1 MLPNALCPAAAS
13 AAMSG
18 RAPRSRRRGSTQ
30 HLLVQA
36 PLPVDMPAESSEI
49 ACRAAAHPRIGRPG
63 AGKAACL
70 AFRLPPSRLADA
82 QCNVPCPGRRGPSIY
97 RKGRKAPARPLRT
110 PDMCRCEDDAEHEIV
125 LDTARGGS
133 VLFNLAPS
141 TKALGASRG
150 AIPAGGNREPDT
162 GQTESLFTINLASEA
177 SAGKAPMPVC
187 PGFTISFSLYVKI
200 AGWIPSRSSSTES
213 LILAQDERWRRA

>member
-1 MLPNALCPAAAS
+1 MLPNALCPAAAN

-97 RKGRKAPARPLRT
+97 RKGRKAPASP
-110 PDMCRCEDDAEHEIV
+110 PEPHMCAECEDDAEREIV
-125 LDTARGGS
+125 LDTARGRAYYS
-133 VLFNLAPS
+133 ILRQARKRLS
-141 TKALGASRG
+141 ESRG
-150 AIPAGGNREPDT
+150 GHPRRREP
-162 GQTESLFTINLASEA
+162 
-177 SAGKAPMPVC
+177 
-187 PGFTISFSLYVKI
+187 
-200 AGWIPSRSSSTES
+200 
-213 LILAQDERWRRA
+213 

>member
-1 MLPNALCPAAAS
+1 MLPNALCPAAAN

-82 QCNVPCPGRRGPSIY
+82 QCNVPCPGRAPSIY
-97 RKGRKAPARPLRT
+97 TEGRKALEPLLAKRG
-110 PDMCRCEDDAEHEIV
+110 PQRALEPPPEPHMCAECEDDAEREIV
-125 LDTARGGS
+125 LDTARGGAYYS
-133 VLFNLAPS
+133 ILRQARKRLS
-141 TKALGASRG
+141 ESRG
-150 AIPAGGNREPDT
+150 AIPAGGNLENR
-162 GQTESLFTINLASEA
+162 
-177 SAGKAPMPVC
+177 
-187 PGFTISFSLYVKI
+187 
-200 AGWIPSRSSSTES
+200 
-213 LILAQDERWRRA
+213 ILDRRNHFLLSI

>member
-18 RAPRSRRRGSTQ
+18 RVPRSRRRGSTQ

-49 ACRAAAHPRIGRPG
+49 ACRAATHPRIGRPG

-97 RKGRKAPARPLRT
+97 RKGRKAPA
-110 PDMCRCEDDAEHEIV
+110 
-125 LDTARGGS
+125 
-133 VLFNLAPS
+133 NPS
-141 TKALGASRG
+141 
-150 AIPAGGNREPDT
+150 PNPECV
-162 GQTESLFTINLASEA
+162 QN
-177 SAGKAPMPVC
+177 
-187 PGFTISFSLYVKI
+187 VKI
-200 AGWIPSRSSSTES
+200 TPNAK
-213 LILAQDERWRRA
+213 